1 METKVAI
8 GSMQR
13 LTKQRNLFL
22 LLTLLLAS
30 SVLLLSMRLAT
41 FDQKIVLVPGI
52 SRQMSVSSNDVS
64 SSYLEETALL
74 FLSHLL
80 DISASDIAHKKELVL
95 KYTSYSD
102 EAYSKAINDYFAVAS
117 LDYSKFDLS
126 THFTVKNLRI
136 DQKNTAV
143 IANGVLTSW
152 YGKKGHQSRPESYK
166 ISFEYSS
173 GLLRLKEF
181 ERLALEKEEGKK

>member
-8 GSMQR
+8 GSIQR

-22 LLTLLLAS
+22 LLTLLLS
-30 SVLLLSMRLAT
+30 GSVLLLGMRLAT

-52 SRQMSVSSNDVS
+52 SRQMTVSSNDVS

-95 KYTSYSD
+95 KYTSYSN
-102 EAYSKAINDYFAVAS
+102 EAYSKAINDYFAAS
-117 LDYSKFDLS
+117 SLEYSKFDLS
-126 THFTVKNLRI
+126 THFTVKNLEI
-136 DQKNTAV
+136 DQKNMTV
-143 IANGVLTSW
+143 LANGVLTSR
-152 YGKKGHQSRPESYK
+152 YGKKGHESRPEVYK
-166 ISFEYSS
+166 ISFEYSG

-181 ERLALEKEEGKK
+181 ERLVIVKKEDKK